1 MLHVELIQNE
11 WTAGRQ
17 RVVGRVLL
25 NGSGEV
31 SLEPVDSGWEASA
44 LLPFIDPESGD
55 ELTPTADTAERFV
68 RALHTH
74 LKGDYLFATEAHDA
88 GECEYRI
95 GEELP
100 LNPVATEAH
109 TVVH

>member
-11 WTAGRQ
+11 WVAGRQ
-17 RVVGRVLL
+17 HVVGRVLL
-25 NGSGEV
+25 NGMGDV
-31 SLEPVDSGWEASA
+31 SLEPVDSGWEAVA
-44 LLPFIDPESGD
+44 LMPFTGPESGD
-55 ELTPTADTAERFV
+55 ELTPTDTAERFV

-88 GECEYRI
+88 GECAYRI

-100 LNPVATEAH
+100 PNAA
-109 TVVH
+109 

>member
-25 NGSGEV
+25 NGTGRV
-31 SLEPVDSGWEASA
+31 SLEPVDSGWEATA
-44 LLPFIDPESGD
+44 LMPFKDPESGE
-55 ELTPTADTAERFV
+55 ELTPTENAERFV
-68 RALHTH
+68 RGLHKH
-74 LKGDYLFATEAHDA
+74 LNGDYFFATEAHDP
-88 GECEYRI
+88 GDCEYLI

-100 LNPVATEAH
+100 LNAASTETR